1 MHLVPMWCQHGSMDT
16 ADKPSRE
23 RLNLRLP
30 PDLKEQLQTYADTM
44 GIPLNTAA
52 ILALRNSMPYLLSKA
67 QPQPTRAK
75 LPPQGRPPAKP
86 KQEEWPSQVVRQ
98 QAKVGRNDPCPCGS
112 GRKAKQCHP
121 EYT

>member
-1 MHLVPMWCQHGSMDT
+1 MQLAPMWCQDGSMDT

-30 PDLKEQLQTYADTM
+30 PDLKEQLQTYADMM

-52 ILALRNSMPYLLSKA
+52 ILALRNSMPYLLSKV
-67 QPQPTRAK
+67 QPQAVRAK
-75 LPPQGRPPAKP
+75 VPPQGRPPAKP

-121 EYT
+121 EFT